1 MAVSRLP
8 LLSPAKYGQS
18 GGGASGREVVYGKD
32 IVTNQNSGIGTLKTP
47 QYYPEGAPP
56 EMGSLMSGF
65 QSMTGGRRRGG
76 RRRGGRRSTRGGRRS
91 TRGGRRSTRGGR
103 RSTRGGRR

>member
-32 IVTNQNSGIGTLKTP
+32 IVTNQNSGIGTLKSP
-47 QYYPEGAPP
+47 QHYPEGAPP

-65 QSMTGGRRRGG
+65 QSMTGG

-103 RSTRGGRR
+103 R